1 MSDVAMGSAELVAAI
16 FAVIGLIH
24 VYWALGGTWGT
35 EVALPTRGSRPGQ
48 PPRFAI
54 HPTPAG
60 TFLVALLL
68 FCAAAVMVGRVGLWA
83 GPPPMLFTVLAWVLA
98 ALFLIRA
105 VGEFRYVGFFKS
117 VRDTRFATWDSWL
130 FSPLCLLIAVLCAI
144 PGLVQ
149 T

>member
-1 MSDVAMGSAELVAAI
+1 
-16 FAVIGLIH
+16 
-24 VYWALGGTWGT
+24 
-35 EVALPTRGSRPGQ
+35 
-48 PPRFAI
+48 
-54 HPTPAG
+54 
-60 TFLVALLL
+60 
-68 FCAAAVMVGRVGLWA
+68 
-83 GPPPMLFTVLAWVLA
+83 MLFTVLAWVLA